1 MALFIG
7 IDSGTQSTKAVV
19 LDLEARRVIAD
30 ARAPHQ
36 LIDGLPVG
44 HMEQHPADWTKAL
57 DLYQRSRVARTAR
70 IVLSSREMGRIYHA
84 KGVERLVRNDLWKG
98 RTPERF
104 YDAMEWLYS
113 WRVETCLDPTPAPA

>member
-1 MALFIG
+1 VRLSSATLSVLALFIG

-44 HMEQHPADWTKAL
+44 HMEQHPADSTKSSA
-57 DLYQRSRVARTAR
+57 RS
-70 IVLSSREMGRIYHA
+70 S
-84 KGVERLVRNDLWKG
+84 
-98 RTPERF
+98 
-104 YDAMEWLYS
+104 
-113 WRVETCLDPTPAPA
+113 PASDRPPRR